1 MEEFIQN
8 IKNTVKRIQEIEM
21 VSVKN
26 NKDIS
31 DTSRE

>member
-21 VSVKN
+21 VSIKN